1 MNIYTLDI
9 IIVILLIVVLNDP
22 LLKFLQGML
31 GSNFIVNEIIIG
43 IVIIILMIV
52 IHKFVLKRI
61 FK

>member
-22 LLKFLQGML
+22 LLKFLQGVL